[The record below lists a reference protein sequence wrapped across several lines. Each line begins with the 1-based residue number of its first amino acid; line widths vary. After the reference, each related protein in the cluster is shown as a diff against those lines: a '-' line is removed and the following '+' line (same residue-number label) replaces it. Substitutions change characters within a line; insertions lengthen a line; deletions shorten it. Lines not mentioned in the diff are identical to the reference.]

1 MNILII
7 NHYAGSPAMG
17 MEFRPYYFAKQW
29 VKTGH
34 SVTILAADNSHLRK
48 AKVVIKDKIE
58 EEIIDGIKYVW
69 VKTPEYSGN
78 GFSRILNMLTFAL
91 RIRFNARK
99 FSKKYSPDA
108 VIASSTYIA
117 DNYVAKKISKL
128 TGAKYIY
135 EVHDLWP
142 LSLIEVGGMS
152 KRNPVIALMQRG
164 ENFAYKNCDA
174 VVSLLPKTQEHMKAH
189 GLDLSKWHYIPNGV
203 VIEDWENPEEIPA
216 DLKDVIDNYKK
227 ENKFIVGYAGTM
239 GISNS
244 LDTLV
249 DAAKILKDNDE
260 IVFMFVGYGNEKE
273 NLKNRA
279 EGLKNISFHE
289 AIPKKAI
296 PNLLKDMDVLCV
308 GAVKSDLYRFGVSPN
323 KMIDYMIAGKPIVQ
337 YIESGYD
344 IIKLSETGLSIETEN
359 PRALADAILEVKQM
373 SPEQLEK
380 IKANGLKF
388 VMENHEYKLLS
399 ERYIEIMKK

>member
-29 VKTGH
+29 VENGH

-48 AKVVIKDKIE
+48 AKVVIKNKIE

-69 VKTPEYSGN
+69 VKTPAYSGN
-78 GFSRILNMLTFAL
+78 GISRILNMLTFAL
-91 RIRFNARK
+91 RIRFNAKK
-99 FSKKYSPDA
+99 FSKRYSPDA

-152 KRNPVIALMQRG
+152 ERNPVIALMQRG

-189 GLDLSKWHYIPNGV
+189 GLDLSKWYYIPNGV

-216 DLKDVIDNYKK
+216 ELKEVIDNYKK

-359 PRALADAILEVKQM
+359 PQALADAILEVKQM
-373 SPEQLEK
+373 NPGQLEK

>member
-99 FSKKYSPDA
+99 FSQKYSPDA

-279 EGLKNISFHE
+279 EGIKNISFHE

-373 SPEQLEK
+373 SPAQLEK

-399 ERYIEIMKK
+399 EKYIEIMKK

>member
-7 NHYAGSPAMG
+7 NHYAGSPLMG

-29 VKTGH
+29 VALGH
-34 SVTILAADNSHLRK
+34 EVTILAADNSHLRK
-48 AKVVIKDKIE
+48 QKIIITKKIE
-58 EEIIDGIKYVW
+58 EELIDGIRYVW

-78 GFSRILNMLTFAL
+78 GLSRMRNMFSFAF
-91 RIRFNARK
+91 RVWRNAKK
-99 FSKKYSPDA
+99 FSIKYKPDV

-117 DNYVAKKISKL
+117 DNYISKKISKI
-128 TGAKYIY
+128 TGAKYIF

-152 KRNPVIALMQRG
+152 KHNPFIAVMQRG
-164 ENFAYKNCDA
+164 ENYAYKNCDF
-174 VVSLLPKTQEHMKAH
+174 VVSLLPKTQEHMKEH
-189 GLDLSKWHYIPNGV
+189 GLDLTKWHYIPNGF
-203 VIEDWENPEEIPA
+203 VIEDWENPEDIPNE
-216 DLKDVIDNYKK
+216 LKQKIENYKK
-227 ENKFIVGYAGTM
+227 ENKYIVGYAGTM

-249 DAAKILKDNDE
+249 DAAHILADTKD

-279 EGLKNISFHE
+279 AGLDNISFHD

-296 PNLLKDMDVLCV
+296 PTLLKDMDVLCV

-344 IIKLSETGLSIETEN
+344 IIQLSKTGLSIETEN
-359 PRALADAILEVKQM
+359 PQALAKAILEVKQLN
-373 SPEQLEK
+373 SEQLEQ
-380 IKANGLKF
+380 IKVNGLKF
-388 VMENHEYKLLS
+388 VMENHEYKILS
-399 ERYIEIMKK
+399 KRYLDIMQS

>member
-17 MEFRPYYFAKQW
+17 MEFRPYYFARQW
-29 VKTGH
+29 VKMGH
-34 SVTILAADNSHLRK
+34 EVTILAADNSHLRK
-48 AKVVIKDKIE
+48 AKVVIKNKIE

-78 GFSRILNMLTFAL
+78 GLSRMLNMLTFAL
-91 RIRFNARK
+91 RIRFNVKK
-99 FSKKYSPDA
+99 FSKEYKPDA

-152 KRNPVIALMQRG
+152 KHNPIIALMQKG
-164 ENFAYKNCDA
+164 ENFAYKNCDS
-174 VVSLLPKTQEHMKAH
+174 VVSLLPKTQEHMKEH
-189 GLDLSKWHYIPNGV
+189 GLNLSKWHYIPNGI
-203 VIEDWENPEEIPA
+203 VIEDWENPEDITS
-216 DLKDVIDNYKK
+216 DLKDILANYKSAK
-227 ENKFIVGYAGTM
+227 KFIVGYAGTM

-249 DAAKILKDNDE
+249 DAARILKDNDE
-260 IVFMFVGYGNEKE
+260 VVFMFVGYGNEKE
-273 NLKNRA
+273 NLKKRA
-279 EGLKNISFHE
+279 EGLNNISFHE

-296 PNLLKDMDVLCV
+296 PSLLKDMGVLCV

-344 IIKLSETGLSIETEN
+344 IIQLSQTGLSIETEN
-359 PRALADAILEVKQM
+359 PQALADAILKVKDM
-373 SPEQLEK
+373 NSEQLEQ

-399 ERYIEIMKK
+399 ERYLEIMKK